1 MKGRLNMKNNTFPSD
16 FRNTQSLVVYA
27 NDLDSNAMIEYV
39 VHTNNGA
46 INSDEPTWPCKCHRI
61 ERRSA
66 PVSGSSFTAILD
78 LTLETPVQPNTQA
91 ELKVIEQIAAALHW
105 RVEFAPCFERSWGK
119 IESIVCQNLDTYADR
134 RWVMNPSSG
143 VAFVAML

>member
-1 MKGRLNMKNNTFPSD
+1 MKNTTFPSD

-27 NDLDSNAMIEYV
+27 NALDSTAMIEYV

-46 INSDEPTWPCKCHRI
+46 INSNEPTWPCKCHRI

-66 PVSGSSFTAILD
+66 PVSGSIFTAILD
-78 LTLETPVQPNTQA
+78 LTLETPVQPNTEA

-119 IESIVCQNLDTYADR
+119 ISAIVCQNLDTLADR
-134 RWVMNPSSG
+134 RWVMRPASG
-143 VAFVAML
+143 VAFVAKL

>member
-1 MKGRLNMKNNTFPSD
+1 MSNTTFPSN

-27 NDLDSNAMIEYV
+27 NDLDSTAMIEYV

-66 PVSGSSFTAILD
+66 PVSGSIFTAILD
-78 LTLETPVQPNTQA
+78 LTLETPVQPNTHA
-91 ELKVIEQIAAALHW
+91 ELKVVEQIAAALHW
-105 RVEFAPCFERSWGK
+105 RVEFTPLYPNL
-119 IESIVCQNLDTYADR
+119 IESIVCQNLDTLADR
-134 RWVMNPSSG
+134 RWMMNPSSG

>member
-1 MKGRLNMKNNTFPSD
+1 MKNTTFPSD

-27 NDLDSNAMIEYV
+27 NDLDSTAMIEYV

-66 PVSGSSFTAILD
+66 PVSGSIFTAILD
-78 LTLETPVQPNTQA
+78 LTLETPVQPNTEA

-105 RVEFAPCFERSWGK
+105 RVEFSPRFERSIKWH
-119 IESIVCQNLDTYADR
+119 ISAIVCQNLDTLANR